1 MHLSLNCREWLADA
15 NKWRNKKMKNL
26 VLAVIVAVL
35 VVVAVVQAVQLN
47 GLKEKVQSGVALKP
61 SSAAPSSTGGNAPS
75 SLQNLPQ
82 MVGGC

>member
-1 MHLSLNCREWLADA
+1 MLKEEI
-15 NKWRNKKMKNL
+15 KMKNF

-35 VVVAVVQAVQLN
+35 VIVAVVQAVQLN
-47 GLKEKVQSGVALKP
+47 GLKEKVESGVSLKP
-61 SSAAPSSTGGNAPS
+61 SSSTSSTGSSSTPA